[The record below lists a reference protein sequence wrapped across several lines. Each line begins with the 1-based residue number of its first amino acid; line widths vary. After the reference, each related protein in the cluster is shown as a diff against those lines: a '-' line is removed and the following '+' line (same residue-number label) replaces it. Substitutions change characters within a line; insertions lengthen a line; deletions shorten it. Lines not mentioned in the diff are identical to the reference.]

1 MRRLVRSS
9 AVVAGLLSLAL
20 STAASAATSG
30 PAALTFKDPLGD
42 NVSPSGASDITSV
55 TFSTV
60 GTGTGRKYVPKALVL
75 TLTLAAPP
83 TSDGSTMYGID
94 ANLAGCGDFY
104 VQYMPGAR
112 VTDSFDYANCGG
124 GSVDPTSSGSSF
136 EGVPEV
142 KGNSVVW
149 TLPFKSLPAEVKRGT
164 VFSKLNAE
172 TDFVDPVT
180 GIVGPYSVSGQALYD
195 TASTDGSF
203 TVR

>member
-1 MRRLVRSS
+1 MRRAFRP
-9 AVVAGLLSLAL
+9 AVVLAGAFAL
-20 STAASAATSG
+20 GLGGVAVAAPAG
-30 PAALTFKDPLGD
+30 PSALTFKDPTGD
-42 NVSPSGASDITSV
+42 NVSPGAASDITSV
-55 TFSTV
+55 TFSTA
-60 GTGTGRKYVPKALVL
+60 GTGKGRKYVPKALVL

-149 TLPFKSLPAEVKRGT
+149 TLPFKSLPAEVKSGT

-172 TDFVDPVT
+172 TDFVDPAT
-180 GIVGPYSVSGQALYD
+180 GIVGPYSVTGKAVYD
-195 TASTDGSF
+195 TASTDSSF